1 MFNTVTDIHVMNRLK
16 LTSLLLPVF
25 LVAPAMA
32 SASEVNVYSA
42 RQEALIK
49 PLLDKFTGQTGI
61 KTNLITG
68 KAAALQARMKNEGR
82 NTPADLFITVD
93 AGNLH
98 RAKEAGLLQQIGDA
112 GIAATVPTNLQ
123 DNDGYWVGLSKRAR
137 VIFYAPDR
145 VDPGELST
153 YEALTDGKWKGRVC
167 IRSSSNIYNQSLVA
181 SMIADQGVDAAEQWA
196 AGIVANMARPPSG
209 GDRDQIKAVA
219 AGQCDIA
226 VSNTYYYGAMLNHK
240 TDSSQVEAA
249 KKVAV
254 FWPNQAD
261 RGAHI
266 NVSGAG
272 ISKYSRN
279 RDNAVALL
287 EFLLSEESQQWYAAV
302 NHEYPVIDAVT
313 RSETVASWGTFK
325 SDDLNLS
332 RLGDLNAEAVKA
344 MDRAGWK

>member
-1 MFNTVTDIHVMNRLK
+1 MMNKLK
-16 LTSLLLPVF
+16 LSALCLPVF
-25 LVAPAMA
+25 LVASAMA
-32 SASEVNVYSA
+32 DAAEVNVYSA

-49 PLLDKFTGQTGI
+49 PLLDKFTEQTGI
-61 KTNLITG
+61 KTNLITA
-68 KAAALQARMKNEGR
+68 KAAALQTRMKNEGR

-98 RAKEAGLLQQIGDA
+98 RAKEAGLLQPINDTD
-112 GIAATVPTNLQ
+112 ISSSVPANLRDSDDQ
-123 DNDGYWVGLSKRAR
+123 WIGLSKRAR

-145 VDPGELST
+145 VTSSDLST
-153 YEALTDGKWKGRVC
+153 YEALTDAKWKGRIC

-181 SMIADQGVDAAEQWA
+181 SMISDRGVDATQQWA
-196 AGIVANMARPPSG
+196 EGIVANMARPPSG

-219 AGQCDIA
+219 AGQCDVA

-249 KKVAV
+249 NKVAV
-254 FWPNQAD
+254 FWPNQQD

-272 ISKYSRN
+272 ISKYSKN
-279 RDNAVALL
+279 RDNAITLMK
-287 EFLLSEESQQWYAAV
+287 FLLSEESQQWYAAV
-302 NHEYPVIDAVT
+302 NHEYPVIDSVSK
-313 RSETVASWGTFK
+313 SETVASWGKFK